1 MTRHENPRAP
11 RHLRPLTRKWW
22 ASVVAEYEL
31 EEHHVRLLTA
41 AAESWDRA
49 QQAREALAKHGLVY
63 KDRFGAPRARPEVA
77 VERDSRIVFARLVR
91 ELALDV
97 EPPASEARLSG
108 IRGRR

>member
-1 MTRHENPRAP
+1 MTHRDSPKAP
-11 RHLRPLTRKWW
+11 RHLRAATRNWW

-49 QQAREALAKHGLVY
+49 QQAREALARHGLVY

-77 VERDSRIVFARLVR
+77 VERDARTAFARLVR

-97 EPPASEARLSG
+97 EPPASEPRPPG